1 MILRTLA
8 ALLGCT
14 ALVACQRS
22 ARTES
27 APTGSATAM
36 PVTSSTLLSE
46 AHETLERLDT
56 RVAVPLLP
64 MMANHQKQNM
74 RDHLLAVQ
82 EIILAAASD
91 DFAGVE
97 RAAGR
102 MGYSEQMGQMCTH
115 MGAGAPGFTE
125 QALNFHHTADTITT
139 AARQRDR
146 AAVMRALGATLQTCT
161 GCHAEFR
168 QSVVDEATWNRLTSP
183 TDASREPPDASRL
196 EDVQPARGQ
205 PKIPV
210 ESPVKR

>member
-1 MILRTLA
+1 MSPRILA
-8 ALLGCT
+8 ALLGFT
-14 ALVACQRS
+14 ALAACQRS
-22 ARTES
+22 ATTEP
-27 APTGSATAM
+27 APTGSATAT
-36 PVTSSTLLSE
+36 PVTSSTGISE
-46 AHETLERLDT
+46 AQQALDRLDT

-82 EIILAAASD
+82 EIVLAAGSD

-146 AAVMRALGATLQTCT
+146 AAVMRALGSTLQTCT
-161 GCHAEFR
+161 GCHAVFK
-168 QSVVDEATWNRLTSP
+168 QSVVDEATWNRLT
-183 TDASREPPDASRL
+183 AM
-196 EDVQPARGQ
+196 PAPAGHAPGQ
-205 PKIPV
+205 
-210 ESPVKR
+210 